1 MKGMSMLT
9 HPTLEKLRSIRL
21 FGMASALQ
29 EQLELKNADELCFE
43 ERLGLLVDRE
53 LTNRENK
60 RFSSQLKKAQLR
72 QRATLEDLDYSHPRG
87 LDKSLIRSLASCQW
101 LKEHRQLCITGAT
114 GTGKTYLACAF
125 AHQAIR
131 QGYTAR
137 YHRTSRL
144 LQEFTLAKGD
154 GRYLT
159 RLQQLAKT
167 QLLILDDWGIE
178 PLGEGEKRIL
188 LEVLDDRFER
198 SSTLIASQLPTDLW
212 HPFLADPTLADAIL
226 DRILH
231 SAYRIEL
238 KGESLRKLR
247 ANGS

>member
-1 MKGMSMLT
+1 MKEMSMLT

-21 FGMASALQ
+21 FGMAGALQ
-29 EQLELKNADELCFE
+29 EQLELKNADALTFE

-53 LTNRENK
+53 LTERENK

-72 QRATLEDLDYSHPRG
+72 QRATLEDLDYRYPRG
-87 LDKSLIRSLASCQW
+87 LDKALIRSLSSCQW
-101 LKEHRQLCITGAT
+101 LKERRQLCITGAT

-125 AHQAIR
+125 AHQAVR

-137 YHRTSRL
+137 YYRTSRL
-144 LQEFTLAKGD
+144 LQELTLAKGD

-167 QLLILDDWGIE
+167 HLLILDDWGIE
-178 PLGEGEKRIL
+178 PLAEGEKRIL

-198 SSTLIASQLPTDLW
+198 SSTLIASQLPTELW
-212 HPFLADPTLADAIL
+212 HPFLAEPTLADAIL

-238 KGESLRKLR
+238 KGESLRKMR
-247 ANGS
+247 AKEL